1 MCPQSL
7 RKLKNGCTCLLILC
21 AFFAWGERV
30 KKSIGFYIFIS
41 LVVVLVGVCIW
52 SYVVTHDE
60 DVVHYDIPKTPDGYI
75 QTQVM
80 PDEEKVSPK
89 SRGGASVEVVDT
101 ALDGALL
108 DQTLNEGYF
117 PTQDIGELGSKNG
130 ALYTDY
136 PMNYKPTK
144 YERLPNSPLLIFTD
158 DMIWK
163 AEDGVYYAK
172 RDAMADQAFHY
183 QESAIALSVAPKY
196 EKGQLA
202 GYRLVEI
209 PEGTLFA
216 KLGLVSGDSILSIN
230 GTKPDMEPM
239 ALAFVNMVAGK
250 QGRTTIEVEHRGKKS
265 TIQIRAAE

>member
-1 MCPQSL
+1 M
-7 RKLKNGCTCLLILC
+7 
-21 AFFAWGERV
+21 

-52 SYVVTHDE
+52 SYRVTHDE
-60 DVVHYDIPKTPDGYI
+60 GGHYDIPATPDGYI

-80 PDEEKVSPK
+80 PDEEETSPK
-89 SRGGASVEVVDT
+89 PSARASVEIANSTPDDT
-101 ALDGALL
+101 MLEQSLEDG
-108 DQTLNEGYF
+108 YM
-117 PTQDIGELGSKNG
+117 PTQETGELGSKNG
-130 ALYTDY
+130 ALYTNY

-163 AEDGVYYAK
+163 AEDGVFYAK
-172 RDAMADQAFHY
+172 KDAMADQAFHY

-216 KLGLVSGDSILSIN
+216 KLGLVSGDAILSIN

-250 QGRTTIEVEHRGKKS
+250 QGQTTIEVEHRGNKRK
-265 TIQIRAAE
+265 IQIRAAE